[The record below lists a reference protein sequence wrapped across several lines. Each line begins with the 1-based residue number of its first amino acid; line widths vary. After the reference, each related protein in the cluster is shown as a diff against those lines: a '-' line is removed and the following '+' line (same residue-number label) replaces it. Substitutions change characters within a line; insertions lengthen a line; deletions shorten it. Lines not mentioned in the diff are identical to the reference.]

1 MARKLNVAP
10 EHCMVFEDILIA
22 VQSAKKAGMM
32 VTAVEDDASL
42 PERDEIKKTADR
54 YIVSFQ
60 ELL

>member
-1 MARKLNVAP
+1 
-10 EHCMVFEDILIA
+10 MVFEDILIA

>member
-1 MARKLNVAP
+1 
-10 EHCMVFEDILIA
+10 
-22 VQSAKKAGMM
+22 